1 VSLGYLVRRLLGALP
16 LLLAISLV
24 LFMIVHLAPGGP
36 LDVYADN
43 PSVTPEA
50 LAQIRTAYGLDKPV
64 PVQYLLWVKSMAQGV
79 WGYSIRTGRPVTV
92 EIAERLPATL
102 LLGGT
107 ALALSLA
114 LALPIGVLTA
124 ALRRS
129 AVDHVLT
136 FLSFIG
142 ISIPVFWLALML
154 QLLLGITL
162 GLLPAAGYET
172 IGASGFQDRLVHLIM
187 PALVL
192 SFATVASW
200 SRFLR
205 ASMVDV
211 LRQDYI
217 RTAYA
222 KGHSAAGVLFRHAL
236 RNALIPVV
244 TIVSMDLASVI
255 SGAVITESVFAWP
268 GIGRL
273 FVESMDGRDYPVLM
287 GLMMMGSVAL
297 VLANLAADVVYA
309 IIDPRIRYE

>member
-1 VSLGYLVRRLLGALP
+1 VP
-16 LLLAISLV
+16 LLLAISLL
-24 LFMIVHLAPGGP
+24 LFGIVHLAPGGP

-50 LAQIRTAYGLDKPV
+50 LAQIRIAYGLDQPV
-64 PVQYLLWVKSMAQGV
+64 PVQYLKWMKSIAQGM
-79 WGYSIRTGRPVTV
+79 WGYSIRTGRPVTT

-107 ALALSLA
+107 ALALSLV
-114 LALPIGVLTA
+114 LALPIGVLSA

-129 AVDHVLT
+129 WVDHVLT
-136 FLSFIG
+136 FVSFAG
-142 ISIPVFWLALML
+142 ISIPVFWLALMM
-154 QLLLGITL
+154 QLFFSIKLGW
-162 GLLPAAGYET
+162 LPAAGYET
-172 IGASGFQDRLVHLIM
+172 IGDTGLTDRLAHLTM

-192 SFATVASW
+192 SLTTVASW

-205 ASMVDV
+205 SSMLDA
-211 LRQDYI
+211 LKQDYI
-217 RTAYA
+217 RTAFA
-222 KGHSAAGVLFRHAL
+222 KGHSFAGVLLQHAL

-244 TIVSMDLASVI
+244 TIISLDLASVI

-268 GIGRL
+268 GVGRL

-297 VLANLAADVVYA
+297 ILANLTADLVYA
-309 IIDPRIRYE
+309 AIDPRIRYE